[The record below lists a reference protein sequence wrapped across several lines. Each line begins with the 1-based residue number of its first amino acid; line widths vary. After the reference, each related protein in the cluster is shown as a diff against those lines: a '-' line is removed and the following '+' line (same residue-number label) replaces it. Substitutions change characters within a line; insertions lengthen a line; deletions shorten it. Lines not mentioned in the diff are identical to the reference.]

1 MLTRKAHL
9 IVNDLIAA
17 LLLMQS
23 RMTLDVDRPLFCTHD
38 ELWVVGV
45 DPDRFSDAELLQ
57 LEEWGF
63 IVSDGGF
70 MSFRF
75 GSA

>member
-1 MLTRKAHL
+1 M
-9 IVNDLIAA
+9 NDLIAA

-23 RMTLDVDRPLFCTHD
+23 RLTLDIDRPFWCTHD
-38 ELWVVGV
+38 ELHVVGV
-45 DPDRFSDAELLQ
+45 DPDRFSEDELLQ

-63 IVSDGGF
+63 FVSDDGF